1 LFTPWYSWNSAK
13 VGIKHQSINQSIFPL
28 INVYKQTYCLHT
40 WFFSF
45 YLFYQVLL
53 HIQKRRGKNRQYLVF
68 KNHGKTRTIVMMV
81 KMMKMIGI
89 KLMILYFVCFIFKL
103 WKYKNN
109 ILQTI
114 HYTDTYKFD
123 VDTCISNLVYM
134 TSAQSQQI
142 WKTSI
147 FKNNWS
153 KKTTGPKQDSQIQL
167 RLLTEEN
174 WP

>member
-1 LFTPWYSWNSAK
+1 M
-13 VGIKHQSINQSIFPL
+13 
-28 INVYKQTYCLHT
+28 
-40 WFFSF
+40 
-45 YLFYQVLL
+45 LL

-167 RLLTEEN
+167 RLLTEHFHHLHHHHYRPGFSVIFEN
-174 WP
+174 QILSVFSPSFLYM